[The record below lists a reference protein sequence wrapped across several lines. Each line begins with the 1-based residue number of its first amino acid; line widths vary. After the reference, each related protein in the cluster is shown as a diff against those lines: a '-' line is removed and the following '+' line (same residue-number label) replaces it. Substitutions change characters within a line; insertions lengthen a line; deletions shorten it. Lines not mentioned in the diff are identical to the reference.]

1 MREARIEMQKVTN
14 AWYSGVRE
22 VSSDEEE
29 LMEEDHEPVH
39 EEKEEEIVK
48 VDFQQPQSSPKL
60 NNDSTELTT
69 SL

>member
-1 MREARIEMQKVTN
+1 VREARIEMQKVTN

-29 LMEEDHEPVH
+29 LMEGDQEQVH
-39 EEKEEEIVK
+39 EEEIVE
-48 VDFQQPQSSPKL
+48 VDFQQPQSSPNPN

-69 SL
+69 NL

>member
-29 LMEEDHEPVH
+29 LMEGDHEQIL
-39 EEKEEEIVK
+39 EEEITE

-60 NNDSTELTT
+60 NNDSMELTT

>member
-1 MREARIEMQKVTN
+1 MQKVTN

-29 LMEEDHEPVH
+29 LMEGDQEQVL
-39 EEKEEEIVK
+39 EEEETVE
-48 VDFQQPQSSPKL
+48 VDFQQPQTSPKL
-60 NNDSTELTT
+60 NNNDDSMELTT